1 METEFVTNEFAA
13 AGVLTKKQFLFKVVF
28 KDFHKLKSAI
38 ERIIR
43 YLIDE
48 IRLYLKQGAILQ
60 RYTALYLLSYYKIGT
75 VS

>member
-38 ERIIR
+38 ERIIWH
-43 YLIDE
+43 LIDE
-48 IRLYLKQGAILQ
+48 MRLYLK
-60 RYTALYLLSYYKIGT
+60 
-75 VS
+75 